1 MKKMHK
7 GMIYLAPLLAMAL
20 PAVAGAQESDKW
32 EIGVVL
38 DAAHTSKMLELSR
51 FDTNDFPQ

>member
-1 MKKMHK
+1 MHK